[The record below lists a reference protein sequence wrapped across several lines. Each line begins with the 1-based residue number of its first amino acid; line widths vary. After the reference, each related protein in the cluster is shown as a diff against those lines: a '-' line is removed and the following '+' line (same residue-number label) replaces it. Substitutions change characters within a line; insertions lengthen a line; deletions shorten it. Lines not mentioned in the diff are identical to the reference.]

1 MTMQSIDI
9 PRPSHAIL
17 SQLKQLSSAT
27 IWGVLSKMGIPS
39 VVIRGIKPLNPGI
52 TMVGPVQTLYYL
64 PLREDKRYT
73 PEWYRT
79 SPPFQLANSVKE
91 GDVIIVDAGGA
102 YGYGG
107 MGDVIITAYAVK
119 SVGGMVYDGAIR
131 DGPYAKNL
139 HIPIFCRGTQPSVTP
154 RLLPIAANVRIQC
167 GGVLVEPGDV
177 VFGDDDGVVV
187 IPGNLVETVAQK
199 GIAQEQIEVYSR
211 KLLAAGRPLSDAY
224 PPRDE
229 WLTKPPI

>member
-1 MTMQSIDI
+1 MQSIDI
-9 PRPSHAIL
+9 TRPSQGIL

-27 IWGVLSKMGIPS
+27 IWGVLNKMGIPS
-39 VVIRGIKPLNPGI
+39 VVMRGIKPLNPSI

-64 PLREDKRYT
+64 PMREDKRYT

-79 SPPFQLANSVKE
+79 SAPFQLANNVLE
-91 GDVIIVDAGGA
+91 GDVVVVDAGGA
-102 YGYGG
+102 HGYGG

-119 SVGGMVYDGAIR
+119 HVGGMVYDGAIR
-131 DGPYAKNL
+131 DGPYVKNL
-139 HIPIFCRGTQPSVTP
+139 QIPIFCRGTQPSVTP
-154 RLLPIAANVRIQC
+154 RLLPVAANVMIQC
-167 GGVLVEPGDV
+167 GGVLVAPGDV

-187 IPGNLVETVAQK
+187 IPKNLVELVTQK
-199 GIAQEQIEVYSR
+199 GIAQEQKEVYSR
-211 KLLAAGRPLSDAY
+211 KLLEAGRPLSDAY

>member
-1 MTMQSIDI
+1 MQSIEI
-9 PRPSHAIL
+9 TRPSHAIL
-17 SQLKQLSSAT
+17 SQLKQLSTAT
-27 IWGVLSKMGIPS
+27 IWGVLSKMGISS
-39 VVIRGIKPLNPGI
+39 VIMQGIKPLTLGM

-73 PEWYRT
+73 PEWYRN
-79 SPPFQLANSVKE
+79 SPPFQLANNVLE
-91 GDVIIVDAGGA
+91 GDVVVVDAGGA
-102 YGYGG
+102 HGYGG

-119 SVGGMVYDGAIR
+119 NVGGMVYDGAIR

-154 RLLPIAANVRIQC
+154 RLLPVAANVMIQC
-167 GGVLVEPGDV
+167 GGVLVVPGDV

-187 IPGNLVETVAQK
+187 IPKTLVETVTQK
-199 GIAQEQIEVYSR
+199 GIVQEQKEVYSR
-211 KLLAAGRPLSDAY
+211 KLLEAGRPLSDAY

-229 WLTKPPI
+229 WLIKPPI

>member
-1 MTMQSIDI
+1 MQSTNI
-9 PRPSHAIL
+9 PRPSQAIL

-39 VVIRGIKPLNPGI
+39 VVMRGIKPLNSDT

-79 SPPFQLANSVKE
+79 SPPFQLANNVME
-91 GDVIIVDAGGA
+91 GDVVVVDAGGA
-102 YGYGG
+102 RGYGG
-107 MGDVIITAYAVK
+107 MGDVIITAYVVK
-119 SVGGMVYDGAIR
+119 NVGGMVYDGAIR

-139 HIPIFCRGTQPSVTP
+139 QLPIFCRGTQPSVTP
-154 RLLPIAANVRIQC
+154 RLLPIAANVMIQC
-167 GGVLVEPGDV
+167 GGVLVVPGDV

-187 IPGNLVETVAQK
+187 IPQDLVEIVTQK
-199 GIAQEQIEVYSR
+199 GIAKEQIEVYSR
-211 KLLAAGRPLSDAY
+211 KLLAAGHPLSEAY
-224 PPRDE
+224 PPREE